1 MLDLNQE
8 YFEKITY
15 RDALRLAMHDAMKE
29 DNKIIIMGEDVGKY
43 GGAYGA
49 TKGLLK
55 LFGKERIIDTPISE
69 PAIVGAAIGAAM
81 SGLRPIAELMY
92 VDFFG
97 MSMDQIGNQL
107 AKIRYMFGGQIEAP
121 VVLRTQ
127 GGTGRSGGAQH
138 SQSLESWI
146 MHIPGLFLTMPSNPN
161 DAYHLLRH
169 ALKINNPTI
178 FIEHKLLYNST
189 GSLDK
194 NKSDDIFGK
203 AKIKK
208 IGSDLSII
216 SYSRMT
222 NFAKLAAEELL
233 KHNINAEVIDLRT
246 LNPLDRDTIIKSV
259 NKTKRALVLS
269 ESYYTSSV
277 PSEITSIIFEHCY
290 KNLIKPVVRYTGED
304 TPVPVAPNLEKNY
317 VPTVEKIVEYS
328 KKLCL
333 SNQ

>member
-1 MLDLNQE
+1 MSDLNQN

-29 DNKIIIMGEDVGKY
+29 DKKIIIMGEDVANY

-49 TKGLLK
+49 TKDLLK
-55 LFGKERIIDTPISE
+55 LFGKDRVIDTPISE
-69 PAIVGAAIGAAM
+69 PAIVGAAVGAAM

-97 MSMDQIGNQL
+97 MSMDQIANQL
-107 AKIRYMFGGQIEAP
+107 AKIRYMFGGQISAP
-121 VVLRTQ
+121 MVLRTQ

-146 MHIPGLFLTMPSNPN
+146 MHTPGLFLSMPAKPH

-169 ALKINNPTI
+169 ALKIDNPTI

-189 GSLDK
+189 GTLDK
-194 NKSDDIFGK
+194 SDKITPFGK
-203 AKIKK
+203 ANILKK
-208 IGSDLSII
+208 GKDISII
-216 SYSRMT
+216 SYSRMA
-222 NFAKLAAEELL
+222 NFAEEAAQLL
-233 KHNINAEVIDLRT
+233 EKDNIDAEIIDLRT
-246 LNPLDRDTIIKSV
+246 LYPLDRETIINSV
-259 NKTKRALVLS
+259 KKTARALVLS

-277 PSEITSIIFEHCY
+277 PSEITSIIFENCY
-290 KNLIKPVVRYTGED
+290 KILKKPVIRYTAED

-317 VPTVEKIVEYS
+317 IPTIEKIVEYS
-328 KKLCL
+328 KKLC
-333 SNQ
+333 N